1 MQIQIRESEA
11 NTNITKKVI
20 GTQVSQDLYNQL
32 KAEADDSFMS
42 ISDLLR
48 KIIFNYYQK
57 KGND

>member
-1 MQIQIRESEA
+1 MQIQIQESDA
-11 NTNITKKVI
+11 NTNVTKKVI
-20 GTQVSQDLYNQL
+20 GTQISQDLYNQL

-57 KGND
+57 KGNN